1 MVENLTFHQ
10 FIVFFLGFVRIATIV
25 ATVPIFGYYGV
36 PVLVKAGLSF
46 FITWVLYPLIDNGS
60 FTIPIDFLP
69 FVLMIMKEVMVGLI
83 IGLAT
88 NFLFIGLQMSGE
100 LIGIDMGFGIVN
112 IIDPMTGEQVSL
124 IAQFQYIV
132 ALLLFI
138 IFNGHHF
145 LLNALR
151 SSFIAAPLGTAH
163 FSGLITAQIVRI
175 SADVFKIALQIGGPA
190 IVVLFMTSFVMG
202 IIARTVPQMNI
213 FIVGFPL
220 KISVGLAMVWVS
232 LPLFGYVFEKL
243 FNNFQESIIGIIQVM
258 Q

>member
-1 MVENLTFHQ
+1 MIENLTFHQ
-10 FIVFFLGFVRIATIV
+10 CIVFFIGFVRIATIV

-36 PVLVKAGLSF
+36 PVIVKAGFSF
-46 FITWVLYPLIDNGS
+46 FITWVLYPLIDSGT
-60 FTIPIDFLP
+60 FTIPVDFLP
-69 FVLMIMKEVMVGLI
+69 FVLMVMKEVFIGLI
-83 IGLAT
+83 IGLAS
-88 NFLFIGLQMSGE
+88 NFLFIGLQMAGE

-112 IIDPMTGEQVSL
+112 IIDPMSGEQVSL
-124 IAQFQYIV
+124 MSQFQYIV
-132 ALLLFI
+132 AILLFI
-138 IFNGHHF
+138 ILNGHHF

-151 SSFIAAPLGTAH
+151 SSFVAVPLGSAH
-163 FSGLITAQIVRI
+163 LSGLITAQIARI
-175 SADVFKIALQIGGPA
+175 SADIFKIALQIGGPA

-243 FNNFQESIIGIIQVM
+243 FDNFQESIVGIIQVM
-258 Q
+258 R